1 MLKEN
6 GVTPITYFHS
16 NYPIELRQLCDPPA
30 VLYTK
35 GNEILLKKQLRVGI
49 IGSRKATSYSKMALE
64 FIVPPLVDHQIPI
77 VSGLADG
84 ADTMAHQ
91 AAIEYGGETIGVL
104 GHGFSHM
111 YPKKNQK
118 IAEEMAENHLLVTE
132 YPPYFPPAKWTFPMR
147 NRIISGLSSALV
159 ITESVERSGTMST
172 VEHALDHG
180 KEIFAVP
187 GAIDS
192 PLSAGPNKLLD
203 EGAKP
208 LWSGYQ
214 IVDSLL

>member
-1 MLKEN
+1 
-6 GVTPITYFHS
+6 
-16 NYPIELRQLCDPPA
+16 
-30 VLYTK
+30 
-35 GNEILLKKQLRVGI
+35 
-49 IGSRKATSYSKMALE
+49 
-64 FIVPPLVDHQIPI
+64 
-77 VSGLADG
+77 
-84 ADTMAHQ
+84 
-91 AAIEYGGETIGVL
+91 
-104 GHGFSHM
+104 
-111 YPKKNQK
+111 
-118 IAEEMAENHLLVTE
+118 
-132 YPPYFPPAKWTFPMR
+132 MR